1 MNWLRRVLNHFG
13 LARDVAK
20 PPDPLIERADKVIDN
35 DELELRLQVV
45 TRREA
50 RLRGLDF
57 QAETRTGV
65 RRKR

>member
-20 PPDPLIERADKVIDN
+20 PTDPLIERADEAIKQIDS
-35 DELELRLQVV
+35 LQVEV
-45 TRREA
+45 ITRREA
-50 RLRGLDF
+50 RLRALDL
-57 QAETRTGV
+57 QAETQSGV